1 MTLGEKRG
9 AIVPAEIREHYHPTA
24 RLRGAFKGSL
34 KMFFF
39 LFFWVE
45 AHAVTVWLRLSRSH

>member
-24 RLRGAFKGSL
+24 QLQGALKGSL

-39 LFFWVE
+39 FFWVE